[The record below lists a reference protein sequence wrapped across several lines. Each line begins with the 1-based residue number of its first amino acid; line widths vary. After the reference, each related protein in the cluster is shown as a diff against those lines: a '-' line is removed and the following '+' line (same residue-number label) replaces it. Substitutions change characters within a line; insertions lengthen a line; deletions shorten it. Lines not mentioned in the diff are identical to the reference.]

1 MARLLVE
8 HKSNLMHRD
17 QNKKTALYYAK
28 LHGHMDL
35 CNLFV
40 RSYIE
45 DKGKKFKVFEN
56 VLKHN
61 KEKDGITSFKRI
73 FNRW

>member
-28 LHGHMDL
+28 LHGHMDI
-35 CNLFV
+35 CNLFI

-45 DKGKKFKVFEN
+45 DKGKKFNVFEN
-56 VLKHN
+56 VMKHN
-61 KEKDGITSFKRI
+61 KEKDPGASLMRIFKR
-73 FNRW
+73 